1 MTDYTTKVAELQ
13 ADVQTIW
20 KLQCQN
26 LYNSKNLGALAV
38 RESVQNSL
46 DAISKAI
53 KAGQLKEEEAYISID
68 FKGDE
73 LVITDNGTGMDIQTI
88 HEKFLNLGGTTK
100 GDENSVGGFGI
111 AKAVILGCGTG
122 FKIETQDNLLTSED
136 LGKNPIQKTGF
147 FHGTRIT
154 LYGVQTGKNST
165 ISDNPNTFLAAV
177 KDYILSSDISVSVY
191 INGEKFDPYFTKT
204 AKTRRSPGQF
214 NISSDSIPDNT
225 KLKIN
230 VFKNAEDTCKYLYV
244 QLRGLTQFKQYLGW
258 NANCDIVVDFQTKLD
273 PRSTDYPFST
283 NREGLKA
290 QYQGILES
298 IRDKVSQSP
307 LSIAADDEYK
317 ETLYDNVNGSIE
329 QARAISTSVSA
340 KETQE
345 IMEELT
351 KVVVAAS
358 VVKSSKSDGIIPQG
372 GSTTPSVLDRVKQ
385 YNETLEDMAEQQG
398 ITKAEMIKQ
407 LSMDTVK
414 KIDNPLEHSW
424 LVWEDKN
431 NTKRLNKGRT
441 VDLIIVWD
449 SILRIMAE
457 NYKELDGKVFYPGVV
472 VKKDTLGL
480 CVEKSV
486 EGVGRTYIMMNPF
499 EVNGENDTEIALYL
513 MGLAAHELSHFVCG
527 CYEAHGETFSYT
539 REAIMNANLSQLT
552 VITKLIKAGKLKKTL
567 NKLTSKTSQTV
578 KNECGID
585 FIKMSNAEVT
595 QMAIDYGVDVEALQE
610 KYTNEPILRMRMI
623 MAIKKAYMAE

>member
-53 KAGQLKEEEAYISID
+53 KTGQLKEEQAFIEID

-73 LVITDNGTGMDIQTI
+73 LTITDNGTGMDVQTI

-100 GDENSVGGFGI
+100 GDEDSVGGFGI

-136 LGKNPIQKTGF
+136 LGKNPIQKAAY

-165 ISDNPNTFLAAV
+165 ISDNPNLFLAAI
-177 KDYILSSDISVSVY
+177 KDYILSSDIGISVY
-191 INGEKFDPYFTKT
+191 INGERFEPYFTKT
-204 AKTRRSPGQF
+204 VKTRRSPGQF

-230 VFKNAEDTCKYLYV
+230 VFKDKSDTCKYLYV

-317 ETLYDNVNGSIE
+317 ETLYDNVNGSVE
-329 QARAISTSVSA
+329 QARAISASVSM

-345 IMEELT
+345 IMVELS
-351 KVVVAAS
+351 KVVTAAS
-358 VVKSSKSDGIIPQG
+358 VVKKSDGIIPQG

-385 YNETLEDMAEQQG
+385 YNDTLEDIAEQQG
-398 ITKAEMIKQ
+398 ITKAEVIKQ
-407 LSMDTVK
+407 MSMDTVK

-431 NTKRLNKGRT
+431 NTKRLNKSRT

-449 SILRIMAE
+449 SILRLMAE
-457 NYKELDGKVFYPGVV
+457 NYKDLDGRVFYPGVV

-486 EGVGRTYIMMNPF
+486 EGIGRTYVMVNPF
-499 EVNGENDTEIALYL
+499 EVVGNNDTEIALYL

-552 VITKLIKAGKLKKTL
+552 VITKLIRAGKLKKTL
-567 NKLTSKTSQTV
+567 NRLTSKTSQEV
-578 KNECGID
+578 KN
-585 FIKMSNAEVT
+585 KEVA
-595 QMAIDYGVDVEALQE
+595 QMAIDYGVDVEAYQE
-610 KYTNEPILRMRMI
+610 KYTNEPILRMRLI

>member
-1 MTDYTTKVAELQ
+1 MTDYTTKVAELH

-46 DAISKAI
+46 DAINKAI
-53 KAGQLKEEEAYISID
+53 KAGQISEDEAYIHID
-68 FKGDE
+68 FDSEK
-73 LVITDNGTGMDIQTI
+73 LVISDNGVGMDIQML

-122 FKIETQDNLLTSED
+122 FKVETQDNVFTSED
-136 LGKNPIQKTGF
+136 LGKNPIQKTTF
-147 FHGTRIT
+147 RQGTQIT
-154 LYGVQTGKNST
+154 LYCVQTGKHST
-165 ISDNPNTFLAAV
+165 IADNPDSFLAAI
-177 KDYILSSDISVSVY
+177 KDYILSSDIDVEVL
-191 INGEKFDPYFTKT
+191 INGQKFEPYFVKT
-204 AKTRRSPGQF
+204 VKTRRSPGQF
-214 NISSDSIPDNT
+214 NIASDSIPADT
-225 KLKIN
+225 KLKVN
-230 VFKNAEDTCKYLYV
+230 VFKDKEDTCKYLYV

-340 KETQE
+340 KETHE
-345 IMEELT
+345 IIEELS
-351 KVVVAAS
+351 KAVVAAS
-358 VVKSSKSDGIIPQG
+358 VVKSNKSDGIIPQG
-372 GSTTPSVLDRVKQ
+372 GSTIPSVLDKVKQ
-385 YNETLEDMAEQQG
+385 YNDTLEDMAEQQG
-398 ITKAEMIKQ
+398 VTKAEVIKQ
-407 LSMDTVK
+407 MSMDTVK

-431 NTKRLNKGRT
+431 NTKRLNKGKT

-449 SILRIMAE
+449 SILRLMAE
-457 NYKELDGKVFYPGVV
+457 NYRDLDGRVFYPGVV
-472 VKKDTLGL
+472 VNKDTLGL

-486 EGVGRTYIMMNPF
+486 GGVGRTYVMMNPF
-499 EVNGENDTEIALYL
+499 EVVGNNDTEIALYL

-539 REAIMNANLSQLT
+539 REAIMNANLSQLA

-567 NKLTSKTSQTV
+567 SKLTSRTSQTV

-585 FIKMSNAEVT
+585 FIKMSNAEVI
-595 QMAIDYGVDVEALQE
+595 QMAIEYGVDVEAYQE
-610 KYTNEPILRMRMI
+610 KYTNEPILRMRLI
-623 MAIKKAYMAE
+623 MAIKKAYMSE

>member
-53 KAGQLKEEEAYISID
+53 KTGQLKEEQAFIEID

-73 LVITDNGTGMDIQTI
+73 LTITDNGTGMDVQTI

-100 GDENSVGGFGI
+100 GDEDSVGGFGI

-136 LGKNPIQKTGF
+136 LGKNPIQKAAY

-165 ISDNPNTFLAAV
+165 ISDNPNLFLAAI
-177 KDYILSSDISVSVY
+177 KDYILSSDIGISVY
-191 INGEKFDPYFTKT
+191 INGERFEPYFTKT
-204 AKTRRSPGQF
+204 VKTRRSPGQF

-230 VFKNAEDTCKYLYV
+230 VFKDKSDTCKYLYV

-317 ETLYDNVNGSIE
+317 ETLYDNVNGSVE
-329 QARAISTSVSA
+329 QARAISASVTTVSA
-340 KETQE
+340 QE
-345 IMEELT
+345 VSAEIS
-351 KVVVAAS
+351 KVI
-358 VVKSSKSDGIIPQG
+358 DGIIPQG
-372 GSTTPSVLDRVKQ
+372 GYTTPSVADRIKQ
-385 YNETLEDMAEQQG
+385 YNKTVEEAAKQQG
-398 ITKAEMIKQ
+398 VSKTEFVKKM
-407 LSMDTVK
+407 SMETVK
-414 KIDNPLEHSW
+414 TIDNPLEHSW
-424 LVWEDKN
+424 IIWEDKN
-431 NTKRLNKGRT
+431 ETSQKLNRNKV
-441 VDLIIVWD
+441 VDCILVWD
-449 SILRIMAE
+449 SILCIMASH
-457 NYKELDGKVFYPGVV
+457 YSDLDGRVFYPGIV
-472 VKKDTLGL
+472 VKKDILGL
-480 CVEKSV
+480 CVEKTV
-486 EGVGRTYIMMNPF
+486 EGSHRTYVMMNPI
-499 EVNGENDTEIALYL
+499 EVKGDNDSQIALYL
-513 MGLAAHELSHFVCG
+513 MNLAAHELSHFVCG

-539 REAIMNANLSQLT
+539 REAIVNANLSQLDT
-552 VITKLIKAGKLKKTL
+552 ITKLVKAGKLKKTL
-567 NKLTSKTSQTV
+567 CSLSKKSKENKSD
-578 KNECGID
+578 CPID
-585 FIKMSNAEVT
+585 FIKLSNEEVI
-595 QMAIDYGVDVEALQE
+595 QMAYDYDVDVQSYQE
-610 KYTNEPILRMRMI
+610 KYTNEAILRMRLI
-623 MAIKKAYMAE
+623 MAIKKAFV